1 MIFSPV
7 VKSFTAIFKILK
19 MEGKGEFGCE
29 KWEGHARGGGGNW
42 PHFPSPFNAGHIGL
56 VPVLVGL

>member
-29 KWEGHARGGGGNW
+29 KWEGRARGGGGKLA
-42 PHFPSPFNAGHIGL
+42 PFPFPF
-56 VPVLVGL
+56 

>member
-29 KWEGHARGGGGNW
+29 KWEGRARGGKLA
-42 PHFPSPFNAGHIGL
+42 PFPFPF
-56 VPVLVGL
+56 